1 MDDRRAADQS
11 PACAGRC
18 TTRRAVMSAGA
29 VGGGALILAGCGS
42 SDEGGGSSSGSGGSA
57 GSGEEVRVA
66 SGEVPEGGGTVSG
79 SVVVTQPSAGEY
91 AAFDATCPHQG
102 CAVDEVTSD
111 AIVCPCHGS
120 TFDPATGEVTKGP
133 AETGLTTREVTLD
146 GDQLVVT

>member
-1 MDDRRAADQS
+1 MDERRAADQS

-66 SGEVPEGGGTVSG
+66 SSEVPEGGGTVSG

-91 AAFDATCPHQG
+91 AAFDA
-102 CAVDEVTSD
+102 
-111 AIVCPCHGS
+111 
-120 TFDPATGEVTKGP
+120 ATGEVTKGP